1 MPEAFFVFDNEA
13 NTNGLFGMQ
22 SPCASLTVQVVQ
34 PIGQTSDG
42 RQFEVQ
48 SVLPHSESSLKNC
61 VCFCPAFGDEARRHQ
76 LFLMS
81 VSKAT
86 PPFGSRVA
94 LNATRGDIWYCP

>member
-1 MPEAFFVFDNEA
+1 MPEALGVFDTEA

-22 SPCASLTVQVVQ
+22 NPCASLTVQLVQ
-34 PIGQTSDG
+34 PIGQTSGG

-48 SVLPHSESSLKNC
+48 SVLPHSEMSPKNC
-61 VCFCPAFGDEARRHQ
+61 VGFCPAFRDEARRHQ

-86 PPFGSRVA
+86 PPFGLRVA
-94 LNATRGDIWYCP
+94 LNATRGDT

>member
-1 MPEAFFVFDNEA
+1 MPEALGVFDTGE
-13 NTNGLFGMQ
+13 NTSGLFGMQ
-22 SPCASLTVQVVQ
+22 NPCATLTVQLVQ

-48 SVLPHSESSLKNC
+48 SMLPHSEKSPKNC
-61 VCFCPAFGDEARRHQ
+61 ASFCPAFGDEARRHQ

-81 VSKAT
+81 VSKAK

-94 LNATRGDIWYCP
+94 LNATRGDT